1 MKKKRRVP
9 NPIIAIQRERC
20 RRFLEYRRGDG
31 GHLSYLGYIIPK
43 DEALL
48 DAFLYF
54 RDEWEGRDIGLP
66 MIVLVDISGTDIRY
80 ATPDEI
86 HQCLSSRLLRR
97 EPGKGE
103 REYKL

>member
-1 MKKKRRVP
+1 MRRRSP

-20 RRFLEYRRGDG
+20 RKFLGYSRGDG
-31 GHLSYLGYIIPK
+31 GHLNYLGYITPK

-54 RDEWEGRDIGLP
+54 RDEWDGCDIGLP
-66 MIVLVDISGTDIRY
+66 MIVLVDISGTDIKY

-86 HQCLSSRLLRR
+86 YQCLSSRLPRR
-97 EPGKGE
+97 EPEEGE